1 MILFIFMIYDIVYIY
16 NIWYC
21 LYLQYM
27 ILFIFIIY
35 HTNQLPFLGY
45 PMYDGF
51 DDSSTFM
58 SKEIAIAFADNY
70 DKPVGLSVL
79 VSAVCCTLVILITL
93 SIYLTIHLYLYLS
106 SHLISCFF
114 VFHYL
119 FLYLSMHMFST
130 IFM

>member
-1 MILFIFMIYDIVYIY
+1 
-16 NIWYC
+16 
-21 LYLQYM
+21 M

-35 HTNQLPFLGY
+35 DIVLLLCLGY

-58 SKEIAIAFADNY
+58 SKEIALAFAENY
-70 DKPVGLSVL
+70 DKPVGLSFL

-93 SIYLTIHLYLYLS
+93 SIYLSNYLS
-106 SHLISCFF
+106 IYVSSQLISCFF

-119 FLYLSMHMFST
+119 FLYFSMHVFST
-130 IFM
+130 IST